1 MYDVIIVGAGLS
13 GAVFADQ
20 FARVLGKRVLVLDK
34 RNHIAGNCYD
44 ERNEDGILMN
54 EYGLH
59 LFHCNDERTYN
70 YIQQFSEWIRYD
82 HKVLSR
88 VHHQGRDIY
97 VPLPVNIET
106 VNQLCDQSIQTT
118 EEMNQWLSEHQVK
131 YDAIT
136 NGEEAAKA
144 RVGTQLFE
152 TLFEHYTY
160 KQWAK
165 TPAELD
171 KSVLQRIPIRMDHD
185 VRYFS
190 DKYQVIPA
198 NGYTEFVRA
207 MLDHP
212 LITVQLN
219 TDFTKVRNESW
230 CTQREWLIYTGPID
244 VYFKDLPPLEYR
256 SIRFEKE
263 RLSDVGLYQCNS
275 VINEPGKDV
284 EYTRTVEYKHL
295 PYNDRKSPHT
305 TIVREYTMAEGEPY
319 YPIPNQRNLDL
330 YQEYLKQAVEEEK
343 NNVIFVGRLANYK
356 YKNMNEAILDA
367 LVLFDERVFLTKE

>member
-13 GAVFADQ
+13 GAVFADR
-20 FARVLGKRVLVLDK
+20 FARILGKRVLVIDK
-34 RNHIAGNCYD
+34 RDHIAGNCYD
-44 ERNEDGILMN
+44 KRNEDGILMN

-70 YIQQFSEWIRYD
+70 YIHKFGEWIRYD

-88 VHHQGRDIY
+88 IHHKGRDIY
-97 VPLPVNIET
+97 VPVPVNIET
-106 VNQLCDQSIQTT
+106 VNQLCNQSLQTT
-118 EEMNQWLSEHQVK
+118 EDMKQWLQENQVK
-131 YDAIT
+131 YDEIT
-136 NGEEAAKA
+136 NGEQAAKA
-144 RVGTQLFE
+144 RVGEQLF
-152 TLFEHYTY
+152 TSLFEHYTY

-198 NGYTEFVRA
+198 QGYTEFVRK

-212 LITVQLN
+212 LITVKLN
-219 TDFTKVRNESW
+219 TDFQMVRNEPW
-230 CTQREWLIYTGPID
+230 CTTREWLIYTGPID
-244 VYFKDLPPLEYR
+244 VYFKDLPSLEYR

-263 RLSDVGLYQCNS
+263 RLEHVGLYQCNS

-295 PYNDRKSPHT
+295 PYNDRLSPHT
-305 TIVREYTMAEGEPY
+305 TIVREYTMADGEPY

-330 YQEYLKQAVEEEK
+330 YQEYLKLAIEEEK

-367 LVLFDERVFLTKE
+367 LVLFDERVFLSDS